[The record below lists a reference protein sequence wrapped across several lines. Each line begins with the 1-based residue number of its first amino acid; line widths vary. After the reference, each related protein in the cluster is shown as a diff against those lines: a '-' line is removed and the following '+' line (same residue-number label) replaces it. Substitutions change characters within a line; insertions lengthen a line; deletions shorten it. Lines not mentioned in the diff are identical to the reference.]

1 MSNNTIHAR
10 IVSMHDVEERWNQ
23 AVTFIPRAG
32 EIIVYDVDTKHLY
45 PRFKIGDGITSVVD
59 LPFSIDLAIET
70 FFGESNG
77 VIRLNGGN
85 IKDYA

>member
-1 MSNNTIHAR
+1 MANNTIHAR
-10 IVSMHDVEERWNQ
+10 VINMHDVEERWSQ

-32 EIIVYDVDTKHLY
+32 EIIVYDVDDKHLH
-45 PRFKIGDGITSVVD
+45 PRFKIGDGTTSVVD
-59 LPFSIDLAIET
+59 LPFSIDTAVET

-77 VIRLNGGN
+77 VIYLDGGN